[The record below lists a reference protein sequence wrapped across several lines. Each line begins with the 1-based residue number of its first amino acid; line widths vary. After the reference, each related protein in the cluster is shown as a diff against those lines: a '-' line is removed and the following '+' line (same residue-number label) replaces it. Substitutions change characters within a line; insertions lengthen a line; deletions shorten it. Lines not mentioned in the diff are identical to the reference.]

1 MPYEKKYEKMWM
13 ECSFFCHNFMSSS
26 ATTTKYAICFLAMHN
41 QWQGFIAKLAKLY
54 ELGPKYINSILS
66 IFNYIFMY
74 SSISF
79 VSNARTYWKQF
90 V

>member
-54 ELGPKYINSILS
+54 ELGTK
-66 IFNYIFMY
+66 
-74 SSISF
+74 
-79 VSNARTYWKQF
+79 
-90 V
+90 